1 MHNVEDMK
9 RNGDAPALK
18 RDVWASKAALRAD
31 FTSALNGLRSDLVG
45 KIDGFMTVVMKVDR
59 AQMVVDDRLSSLEG
73 RA

>member
-18 RDVWASKAALRAD
+18 RDVWASETALRAD

-59 AQMVVDDRLSSLEG
+59 AQMAVDDRLSSLEG